1 MPRERSAFNHT
12 LIVVCQKYWILK
24 AFVAVRGVINNCPQ
38 CRHRNAKSDQEIMA
52 ELPSPRMQL
61 ELPPFSHVGGAYFEP
76 LLVRQQP
83 SDVKHYGWLSFHVY
97 DYTGSVF
104 RISC

>member
-1 MPRERSAFNHT
+1 
-12 LIVVCQKYWILK
+12 
-24 AFVAVRGVINNCPQ
+24 
-38 CRHRNAKSDQEIMA
+38 MA

-61 ELPPFSHVGGAYFEP
+61 ELPPFSHVGGDHFGP

-83 SDVKHYGWLSFHVY
+83 SDVKHYGRLSFHVY

>member
-1 MPRERSAFNHT
+1 
-12 LIVVCQKYWILK
+12 
-24 AFVAVRGVINNCPQ
+24 
-38 CRHRNAKSDQEIMA
+38 MA

-83 SDVKHYGWLSFHVY
+83 SVGVALESNCCASRVGMTLCKR
-97 DYTGSVF
+97 F
-104 RISC
+104 RWAVTMQSGQWNICFPLDSS